1 MVEGTV
7 SLSVYEPMH
16 IDGIN
21 LKFKGFEQTKLV
33 ETRTT
38 SYTVNGQ
45 TRTRT
50 ERIPHSQK
58 RVIFRRRVD
67 LHNYKATLNPGMYV
81 YPFRFR
87 LDDNIPGTFSI
98 SQGDASGSIVYKLKA
113 EVVRP
118 GMFNANIKHTQ
129 MLHVSTRF
137 DRPIQKVQVSQSANV
152 TKLCCIDMGEVTC
165 SAILDKSAYTAG
177 EVAHL
182 VIAIDNTASDVTLK
196 HISFKLTNNVKMT
209 AGNYSETL
217 RISNCKNQ
225 APGIPKGETAH
236 ITFTLN
242 LPQFLN
248 PTTEGFLIHS
258 LYFME
263 VVMSVPC
270 STDVVLSC
278 PVTIFAK
285 DPDNYIPKVEY
296 PSDMPPMY
304 EASVEIQNDMFKVY

>member
-1 MVEGTV
+1 M
-7 SLSVYEPMH
+7 SVYEPMH
-16 IDGIN
+16 IDSIN

-50 ERIPHSQK
+50 ERFLIRR

-118 GMFNANIKHTQ
+118 GMFNINIKHTQ

-152 TKLCCIDMGEVTC
+152 TKLLLHRYGEVKPFGN
-165 SAILDKSAYTAG
+165 LDKSAYTAG
-177 EVAHL
+177 EV
-182 VIAIDNTASDVTLK
+182 
-196 HISFKLTNNVKMT
+196 
-209 AGNYSETL
+209 G
-217 RISNCKNQ
+217 
-225 APGIPKGETAH
+225 
-236 ITFTLN
+236 TFS
-242 LPQFLN
+242 
-248 PTTEGFLIHS
+248 HR
-258 LYFME
+258 YR
-263 VVMSVPC
+263 
-270 STDVVLSC
+270 
-278 PVTIFAK
+278 
-285 DPDNYIPKVEY
+285 
-296 PSDMPPMY
+296 
-304 EASVEIQNDMFKVY
+304 